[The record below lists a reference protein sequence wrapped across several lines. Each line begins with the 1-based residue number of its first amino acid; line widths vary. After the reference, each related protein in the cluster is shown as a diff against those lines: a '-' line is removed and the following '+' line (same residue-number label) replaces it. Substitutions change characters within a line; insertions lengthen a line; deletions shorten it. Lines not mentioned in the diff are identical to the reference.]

1 MLLTVVSFTAASLTV
16 VLLPAVSAVDEV
28 SGGRQ
33 EVKAGP
39 EAGGLVRRGA
49 MCAVADVKSVHASE
63 LGEFV
68 CRPPGREVRS
78 CEFFM

>member
-1 MLLTVVSFTAASLTV
+1 MGGESTTLYTSVVIDPHVENSAGKEAA
-16 VLLPAVSAVDEV
+16 D
-28 SGGRQ
+28 G
-33 EVKAGP
+33 KAGP

-78 CEFFM
+78 CEF